1 MRISDWSSDV
11 CSSDLA
17 WAPTRTEAAR
27 MLAGALRRARLH
39 GVVTNRDMLV
49 ATLTDE
55 AFRAGDVSTD
65 FFDRQ
70 PGVQA
75 AGLGE
80 PDATTHFAAVVLRAE
95 HVAARRPVQQRIPT
109 GWRNGV
115 SQPQRTIFGI
125 GDQEYVVEWL
135 AGRNG
140 PVTASAD
147 VDIEVLEASPY
158 AVQQIGRA
166 HV

>member
-80 PDATTHFAAVVLRAE
+80 PDARSE
-95 HVAARRPVQQRIPT
+95 ERRV
-109 GWRNGV
+109 GNECV
-115 SQPQRTIFGI
+115 STCRSR
-125 GDQEYVVEWL
+125 W
-135 AGRNG
+135 
-140 PVTASAD
+140 SAD
-147 VDIEVLEASPY
+147 
-158 AVQQIGRA
+158 Q
-166 HV
+166 